1 MHVFQTW
8 KGSTTARM
16 QPRPSKSNY
25 LTEQQAMGADFND
38 MVLKSSQSFLLLLI
52 SLKNKM
58 NLVIKAYGMPTMDQ
72 ALL

>member
-1 MHVFQTW
+1 
-8 KGSTTARM
+8 
-16 QPRPSKSNY
+16 
-25 LTEQQAMGADFND
+25 MGADFND

-58 NLVIKAYGMPTMDQ
+58 NLVIKAYGVPTMDQ